1 MRIFHDLTQACF
13 DSRAYVTIGV
23 FDGVHRGHQRLIA
36 DMVAAAH
43 STHDVAVALTF
54 DPHPAL
60 TLGYEP
66 PPLLTTVEE
75 RRELLA
81 RLGLD
86 ALAIL
91 PFTSAIARTSATDFV
106 DALIRHLNL
115 TQLWGG
121 SDFAIGH
128 RREGNVA
135 FLQRLGA
142 QRGFTVRV
150 VEPLVWE
157 GSPVSS
163 SRVRDAL
170 QAGDAVQATGCLG
183 RPYRLTGIVVEGR
196 GVGHRIGIPTS
207 NLSVPPERLIPA
219 NGVYA
224 CLAHT
229 EHLGTH
235 RAVTN
240 VGVRPTFGGA
250 DSGQQPFVEAHLL
263 DFDTALYDQVLKLG
277 FIERLRGE
285 RTFSSADALVAQIHD
300 DIARARVI
308 LGGLGGD
315 VEPQVVP
322 LQALDLEGVSQ
333 QRQQHG

>member
-1 MRIFHDLTQACF
+1 
-13 DSRAYVTIGV
+13 
-23 FDGVHRGHQRLIA
+23 
-36 DMVAAAH
+36 VAAAH
-43 STHDVAVALTF
+43 STHDVAIALTF

-91 PFTSAIARTSATDFV
+91 PFTSATARTSATDFV
-106 DALIRHLNL
+106 DVLIRHLNL

-163 SRVRDAL
+163 SRVRDTL

-183 RPYRLTGIVVEGR
+183 RPYRLTGTVVEGR

-207 NLSVPPERLIPA
+207 NLSALPERLIPA

-229 EHLGTH
+229 EHLGMH
-235 RAVTN
+235 PAVTN

-263 DFDTALYDQVLKLG
+263 DFDTALYGQVLKLD

-285 RTFSSADALVAQIHD
+285 RTFSSADVLVAQIYD
-300 DIARARVI
+300 DIVWARVI
-308 LGGLGGD
+308 LGGLEGD
-315 VEPQVVP
+315 VEPQGDP